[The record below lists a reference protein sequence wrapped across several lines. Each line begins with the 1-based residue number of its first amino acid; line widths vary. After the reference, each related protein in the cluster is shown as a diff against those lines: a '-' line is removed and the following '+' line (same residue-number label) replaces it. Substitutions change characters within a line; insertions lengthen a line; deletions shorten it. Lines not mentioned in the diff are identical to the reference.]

1 MKRLSYR
8 SLCAPILALSL
19 VMVAA
24 AAGAEDRFV
33 PYQNKQ
39 FRFATVVPKHWVSEL
54 RNTKTTSARI
64 FSGPQR
70 TEAYY
75 TTINFQVVVRKP
87 KETVEDQAKGI
98 QKQWATASRYKLL
111 ANDKGTL
118 GGQPA
123 IRLIAV
129 YQGPGTN
136 EMYGQEQYIT
146 VNGDYF
152 YWIGYTAPGN
162 LYDKYRP
169 IMEQAINNFRFLP

>member
-1 MKRLSYR
+1 MKRLPYG
-8 SLCAPILALSL
+8 SLCAVIVALSI
-19 VMVAA
+19 VAA
-24 AAGAEDRFV
+24 AAVAGAEDQFV
-33 PYQNKQ
+33 PYQNKR
-39 FRFATVVPKHWVSEL
+39 FRFATVVPRSWVSEL

-64 FSGPQR
+64 FSGPER
-70 TEAYY
+70 TETYY
-75 TTINFQVVVRKP
+75 TTINFQVVIRKP
-87 KETVEDQAKGI
+87 GETVEDQAREI
-98 QKQWATASRYKLL
+98 QKQWASAPRYKLI

-123 IRLIAV
+123 VRLIAV
-129 YQGPGTN
+129 YQAPGTN